1 MYFVVTRM
9 NNKISK
15 STKKLGYAGLDKV
28 NDVEKLSIKV
38 TKWIG
43 TPWSIVVHTLLFIGI
58 FSLKILGFRVEDI
71 LLILTTAVSLEAIY
85 LAIFIQM
92 TVNRT
97 TTALE
102 EARDDIEDIQEDVE
116 DLGENVDDISEDVE
130 DISEDIEKIHK
141 KKILKKV
148 KKKSKK

>member
-1 MYFVVTRM
+1 MVSKV
-9 NNKISK
+9 NKSIKDS
-15 STKKLGYAGLDKV
+15 SSVIRDASLDKV
-28 NDVEKLSIKV
+28 NDIERISIKV

-43 TPWSIVVHTLLFIGI
+43 TPWSIIVHTILFIGI
-58 FSLKILGFRVEDI
+58 FSLRFFGFRVEDI

-97 TTALE
+97 TVTLE
-102 EARDDIEDIQEDVE
+102 EAREDIEDIQEDVE
-116 DLGENVDDISEDVE
+116 DLEENVEDISEDVE
-130 DISEDIEKIHK
+130 DISEDIEEIHK

>member
-1 MYFVVTRM
+1 MVITM
-9 NNKISK
+9 NKQLSN
-15 STKKLGYAGLDKV
+15 STKKLGSASLDKV

-38 TKWIG
+38 TRWIG
-43 TPWSIVVHTLLFIGI
+43 TPWSIIIHTILFLGI
-58 FSLKILGFRVEDI
+58 FSLKFLGFRVEDI

-97 TTALE
+97 TVSLE
-102 EARDDIEDIQEDVE
+102 EAKEDIEEIAEDVE
-116 DLGENVDDISEDVE
+116 DLEENVEDISEDVE

-141 KKILKKV
+141 KKVTRKI
-148 KKKSKK
+148 KKKSNGR